1 MAESGVF
8 LCPLYW
14 AKNIWSS
21 MPRLKIKDWQAL
33 GDSQGFWIKYSI
45 KLGMAESKRLEW
57 NRGQR

>member
-14 AKNIWSS
+14 AKNIWSFV
-21 MPRLKIKDWQAL
+21 PRLKIKDCQAL
-33 GDSQGFWIKYSI
+33 DDSQGFCLKDSI
-45 KLGMAESKRLEW
+45 KLGMAESKQLEW

>member
-1 MAESGVF
+1 
-8 LCPLYW
+8 
-14 AKNIWSS
+14 

-33 GDSQGFWIKYSI
+33 GDSQGFWLKYSI